1 MIKKV
6 AWAQVRVPDY
16 PRVRFF
22 QKSPEGG
29 GKVIDV
35 TEKVTKLEL
44 EENGNGVC
52 VLVRLDSDDK
62 VLWKTHHPSLQE
74 AKWHCEFEYGLP
86 DDKWVPAE

>member
-6 AWAQVRVPDY
+6 ASAQVRVPDY

-22 QKSPEGG
+22 RKAGDAGQ
-29 GKVIDV
+29 VTDV
-35 TEKVTKLEL
+35 TEQVVKLEL
-44 EENGNGVC
+44 EENGNGIC
-52 VLVRLDSDDK
+52 VLTRLDANGA